1 MSSRTFRA
9 MLIRIEGQNRL
20 RELSSRTSLPTRGP
34 TGSATAAGRPP
45 PALAVAPQPALCE
58 GWPATGTLVRKT
70 SRAGPC
76 RLRADDVSIIGNA
89 RGVVKSL
96 GKIPFFCS

>member
-1 MSSRTFRA
+1 MRRFCQEADLPSGDPSY
-9 MLIRIEGQNRL
+9 
-20 RELSSRTSLPTRGP
+20 ELLEARPTRGP

-70 SRAGPC
+70 SRVKPR
-76 RLRADDVSIIGNA
+76 RLRADDDRIILNPPSL
-89 RGVVKSL
+89 VKFL
-96 GKIPFFCS
+96 GKVPLICS